1 MSTFLIAED
10 DPLHRGF
17 LREVLGQ
24 CDIGTYR
31 LVEVDNGD
39 DAIREITD
47 QEARGVILDLQM
59 PRQTGVQVARWI
71 WARAPATPILF
82 WSNYADEA
90 YVRGI
95 SRIVPANTAY
105 GYLLKSASRD
115 RLSRAITCVFVDGQN
130 IIDREVR
137 SVQERR
143 NTRTTSL
150 TETEYEVLLDIA
162 IGLTDH
168 AIAERRHIS
177 LRSVQGHVRVHG
189 DASGDQRTVADAEV
203 DRSPTGSGV
212 TTRKSKFGMP
222 SRRCGSSPTQA
233 SNGACPMRLRQAAR
247 PATESRLLA
256 MNSRR
261 RIVFMPRLRVGAA

>member
-24 CDIGTYR
+24 CDIGAFR
-31 LVEVDNGD
+31 LVEVDNGE
-39 DAIREITD
+39 DAIRQLEQ

-71 WARAPATPILF
+71 WARFPATPILF

-143 NTRTTSL
+143 HTRSTSL

-177 LRSVQGHVRVHG
+177 LRSVQGRLQQLYAKLG
-189 DASGDQRTVADAEV
+189 LDERAQ
-203 DRSPTGSGV
+203 
-212 TTRKSKFGMP
+212 P
-222 SRRCGSSPTQA
+222 SAG
-233 SNGACPMRLRQAAR
+233 
-247 PATESRLLA
+247 PAVY
-256 MNSRR
+256 NSRGRAVALALIR
-261 RIVFMPRLRVGAA
+261 RLINGRMIEIAEAEYADERRTARS

>member
-24 CDIGTYR
+24 CDIGAFR
-31 LVEVDNGD
+31 LVEVDNGE
-39 DAIREITD
+39 DAIRQLEQ

-71 WARAPATPILF
+71 WARSPATPILF

-143 NTRTTSL
+143 NTRSTSL

-177 LRSVQGHVRVHG
+177 LRSVQGRLQQLYAKLG
-189 DASGDQRTVADAEV
+189 LDERAQ
-203 DRSPTGSGV
+203 P
-212 TTRKSKFGMP
+212 
-222 SRRCGSSPTQA
+222 
-233 SNGACPMRLRQAAR
+233 GAG
-247 PATESRLLA
+247 PAVY
-256 MNSRR
+256 NSRGRAVALALIRRLINGRMIEIAEAEYADER
-261 RIVFMPRLRVGAA
+261 RIKRS

>member
-10 DPLHRGF
+10 DSLHRGF

-24 CDIGTYR
+24 CDIGDYR
-31 LVEVDNGD
+31 LVEVDNGE
-39 DAIREITD
+39 DAIRVIED

-59 PRQTGVQVARWI
+59 PRQTGVQVARLI
-71 WARAPATPILF
+71 WARSPATPILF

-177 LRSVQGHVRVHG
+177 LRSVQGRLQQLYLKLG
-189 DASGDQRTVADAEV
+189 LQER
-203 DRSPTGSGV
+203 PQ
-212 TTRKSKFGMP
+212 P
-222 SRRCGSSPTQA
+222 
-233 SNGACPMRLRQAAR
+233 GAA
-247 PATESRLLA
+247 PAVY
-256 MNSRR
+256 NSRGRAVALALIR
-261 RIVFMPRLRVGAA
+261 RLINGRMIEIAEAEFNDECGIARG

>member
-24 CDIGTYR
+24 CAIGTYR
-31 LVEVDNGD
+31 LVEVDNGEE
-39 DAIREITD
+39 AIRQIGDED
-47 QEARGVILDLQM
+47 LRGVILDLQM

-71 WARAPATPILF
+71 WARCPATPILF

-177 LRSVQGHVRVHG
+177 LRSVQGRLQQLYLKLG
-189 DASGDQRTVADAEV
+189 LDERPQ
-203 DRSPTGSGV
+203 P
-212 TTRKSKFGMP
+212 
-222 SRRCGSSPTQA
+222 
-233 SNGACPMRLRQAAR
+233 GAA
-247 PATESRLLA
+247 PAVY
-256 MNSRR
+256 NSRGRAVALALIR
-261 RIVFMPRLRVGAA
+261 RLINGRTIEIAEAEYAEERRVARN

>member
-24 CDIGTYR
+24 CDIGSYR
-31 LVEVDNGD
+31 LVEVDNGE
-39 DAIREITD
+39 DAIRLMAEE
-47 QEARGVILDLQM
+47 EARGVILDLQM

-71 WARAPATPILF
+71 WARSPATPILF

-95 SRIVPANTAY
+95 SRIVPANTPY

-137 SVQERR
+137 SVQDRR
-143 NTRTTSL
+143 NTRTTAL
-150 TETEYEVLLDIA
+150 TEAEYEVLLDIA

-177 LRSVQGHVRVHG
+177 LRSVQGRLQQLYLKLGLTERPQTGAAPAVYNSRG
-189 DASGDQRTVADAEV
+189 RAVALALIRRLVNGRMIEIAAAEYAEE
-203 DRSPTGSGV
+203 
-212 TTRKSKFGMP
+212 
-222 SRRCGSSPTQA
+222 RR
-233 SNGACPMRLRQAAR
+233 AAR
-247 PATESRLLA
+247 
-256 MNSRR
+256 N
-261 RIVFMPRLRVGAA
+261 

>member
-1 MSTFLIAED
+1 MNTFLIAED

-24 CDIGTYR
+24 CDIGSYR
-31 LVEVDNGD
+31 LVEVDNGE
-39 DAIREITD
+39 DAIRLMVEE
-47 QEARGVILDLQM
+47 EARGVILDLQM

-71 WARAPATPILF
+71 WARSPATPILF

-95 SRIVPANTAY
+95 SRIVPANTPY

-137 SVQERR
+137 SVQDRR

-177 LRSVQGHVRVHG
+177 LRSVQGRLQQLYLKLGLTERPQAGAAPAVYNSRG
-189 DASGDQRTVADAEV
+189 RAVALALIRRLINGRMIEIAAAEYAEE
-203 DRSPTGSGV
+203 
-212 TTRKSKFGMP
+212 
-222 SRRCGSSPTQA
+222 SR
-233 SNGACPMRLRQAAR
+233 AAR
-247 PATESRLLA
+247 S
-256 MNSRR
+256 
-261 RIVFMPRLRVGAA
+261 

>member
-177 LRSVQGHVRVHG
+177 LRSVQGRLQQLYLKLGLDERPQPGAAPAVYNSRGRAVALALIRRLING
-189 DASGDQRTVADAEV
+189 RTIEIAEAEYADE
-203 DRSPTGSGV
+203 
-212 TTRKSKFGMP
+212 
-222 SRRCGSSPTQA
+222 
-233 SNGACPMRLRQAAR
+233 RQAAR
-247 PATESRLLA
+247 S
-256 MNSRR
+256 
-261 RIVFMPRLRVGAA
+261 

>member
-1 MSTFLIAED
+1 MTTFVIAED

-31 LVEVDNGD
+31 LVEVENGE
-39 DAIREITD
+39 DAIRQIEGH
-47 QEARGVILDLQM
+47 EPRGVILDLQM

-71 WARAPATPILF
+71 WARSPATPILF

-177 LRSVQGHVRVHG
+177 LRSVQGRLQQLYLKLG
-189 DASGDQRTVADAEV
+189 LDERPQ
-203 DRSPTGSGV
+203 
-212 TTRKSKFGMP
+212 P
-222 SRRCGSSPTQA
+222 S
-233 SNGACPMRLRQAAR
+233 AA
-247 PATESRLLA
+247 PAIY
-256 MNSRR
+256 NSRGRAVALALIR
-261 RIVFMPRLRVGAA
+261 RLINGRTIEIAEAEYAEEQSARR

>member
-24 CDIGTYR
+24 CDIGDYR

-47 QEARGVILDLQM
+47 QDARGVILDLQM

-71 WARAPATPILF
+71 WARTPATPILF

-95 SRIVPANTAY
+95 SRIVPATSAY

-115 RLSRAITCVFVDGQN
+115 RLSRAINCVFVDGQN

-137 SVQERR
+137 SVQDRR

-177 LRSVQGHVRVHG
+177 LRSVQGRLQQLYLKLGLEERPQPGAAPAIYNSRGRAVALALIRRLING
-189 DASGDQRTVADAEV
+189 RTIEIAEGEYAEEQRTA
-203 DRSPTGSGV
+203 RS
-212 TTRKSKFGMP
+212 
-222 SRRCGSSPTQA
+222 
-233 SNGACPMRLRQAAR
+233 
-247 PATESRLLA
+247 
-256 MNSRR
+256 
-261 RIVFMPRLRVGAA
+261 

>member
-1 MSTFLIAED
+1 MNTFLIAED

-24 CDIGTYR
+24 CDIGDYR

-39 DAIREITD
+39 EAIRQIEAHD
-47 QEARGVILDLQM
+47 ARGVILDLQM

-143 NTRTTSL
+143 HGRATSL

-177 LRSVQGHVRVHG
+177 LRSVQGRLQQLYLKL
-189 DASGDQRTVADAEV
+189 DLDERPQ
-203 DRSPTGSGV
+203 P
-212 TTRKSKFGMP
+212 
-222 SRRCGSSPTQA
+222 
-233 SNGACPMRLRQAAR
+233 GAA
-247 PATESRLLA
+247 PAVY
-256 MNSRR
+256 NSRGRAVAVALIR
-261 RIVFMPRLRVGAA
+261 RLINGRTIEIAEGEYAEELRVSRS

>member
-1 MSTFLIAED
+1 MNTFLIAED

-24 CDIGTYR
+24 CDIGEFR
-31 LVEVDNGD
+31 LIEVDNGE
-39 DAIREITD
+39 DAIRQMEEQD
-47 QEARGVILDLQM
+47 ARGVILDLQM
-59 PRQTGVQVARWI
+59 PRQTGVQVARWL
-71 WARAPATPILF
+71 WARAPSTPILF

-105 GYLLKSASRD
+105 GYLLKSASRE
-115 RLSRAITCVFVDGQN
+115 RLSRAIHCVFVDGQN

-143 NTRTTSL
+143 QARTSSL
-150 TETEYEVLLDIA
+150 SETEYEVLLDIA

-177 LRSVQGHVRVHG
+177 LRSVQGRLQQLYLKLGLDERPPPGAAPAVYNSRGRAVAVALIRRLING
-189 DASGDQRTVADAEV
+189 RTVEIAE
-203 DRSPTGSGV
+203 SEYAEELKK
-212 TTRKSKFGMP
+212 TR
-222 SRRCGSSPTQA
+222 A
-233 SNGACPMRLRQAAR
+233 
-247 PATESRLLA
+247 
-256 MNSRR
+256 
-261 RIVFMPRLRVGAA
+261 